1 MGANNPLVNLKQYR
15 ETLAK
20 ILSLTGYKNSNEF
33 FLDPMQ
39 QPEMEQQPSEE
50 EQKVSAERFKA
61 EQEIALKKQKME
73 ADIQLAREKLQAELE
88 LKRLELESEL
98 RLRGQAQLLG
108 NKEVSQ
114 NL

>member
-1 MGANNPLVNLKQYR
+1 
-15 ETLAK
+15 
-20 ILSLTGYKNSNEF
+20 
-33 FLDPMQ
+33 
-39 QPEMEQQPSEE
+39 
-50 EQKVSAERFKA
+50 
-61 EQEIALKKQKME
+61 ME